1 MNARRRF
8 YIGGFGALM
17 PVMVSLLAID
27 IGAMLNGWTVGNIVG
42 TLIRYV
48 ILFMIGGFVAYL
60 HEDEIKPFKLFEIGI
75 AAPALITSLITAQ
88 GVSGGGDSD
97 EAVTGSVSFSIISA
111 AYAAD
116 QDENKS
122 SFFSDLIRGATGAVY
137 SRTLKKKPA
146 AEKKTAAKTK
156 PEKAPAPHPQSG
168 NDLPGPIDSDSLKLR
183 SVLKPGPVAPVDI
196 AEQIQLIDR
205 QLGHIKAQMEASQTT
220 VDQLERQ
227 YQQKQALRRALMSRL
242 TE

>member
-1 MNARRRF
+1 MDARRRF

-27 IGAMLNGWTVGNIVG
+27 IGEMLNGWTVGNIVG

-88 GVSGGGDSD
+88 GISTSGDSD
-97 EAVTGSVSFSIISA
+97 ETVAGNVSFSIIST
-111 AYAAD
+111 AYAGD
-116 QDENKS
+116 HDENES
-122 SFFSDLIRGATGAVY
+122 SFFSDLIKGATGALY
-137 SRTLKKKPA
+137 SKGLKTRVPKKGSEA
-146 AEKKTAAKTK
+146 DKK
-156 PEKAPAPHPQSG
+156 PEKRPPPNQPPENEMHV
-168 NDLPGPIDSDSLKLR
+168 PIDPNSLKLR
-183 SVLKPGPVAPVDI
+183 SVLKPEPVAPVDI

-205 QLGHIKAQMEASQTT
+205 QLGDIKAQMSASKAT
-220 VDQLERQ
+220 VEQLERQ